1 MLDLCSFVWPVRKIV
16 NVMRD
21 HGFCG
26 GFLLVWKRMEENVWK
41 RSWPNFHSVYQLQK
55 CSVRAWSNVSR
66 SLTLPKWNCLQ
77 LRMNRVCK
85 TAVSL
90 DTYLVVVANFGHH
103 HLEYFIQDVDGD
115 VFDRVIGHV
124 RVSANRSP
132 KKEFYWGNC
141 KKSPIFFCWLMCV

>member
-26 GFLLVWKRMEENVWK
+26 GFCWCESEWKKTFEKEADRIFTLCISFRSAQSELEATFTFTDTAKVKLFTAENE
-41 RSWPNFHSVYQLQK
+41 SS
-55 CSVRAWSNVSR
+55 
-66 SLTLPKWNCLQ
+66 
-77 LRMNRVCK
+77 CK
-85 TAVSL
+85 TAVSH
-90 DTYLVVVANFGHH
+90 DTYLVVVASFGHH

-141 KKSPIFFCWLMCV
+141 KKSPIFFC